1 MHIALFCI
9 VAERTKHI
17 HAQGTLAKRLLG
29 VGETTGHQIK
39 GTSAFFLQ
47 KWLIFTRTIVGNA
60 CFRFGYG

>member
-39 GTSAFFLQ
+39 GTSAFFT
-47 KWLIFTRTIVGNA
+47 KMANIYSYYR
-60 CFRFGYG
+60 R

>member
-39 GTSAFFLQ
+39 GTSAFFY
-47 KWLIFTRTIVGNA
+47 KNG
-60 CFRFGYG
+60 